1 MPTSIQQVIDNH
13 NTQMAAAMEQAM
25 QEQLRD
31 FKKQL
36 IETLAEKYEFDVD
49 DAMELFPDSVVPV
62 FTSKKLNKKD
72 KKKVKKTKDPNAP
85 KRATTAYFF
94 FMKNKRAEVTA
105 EFPDL
110 KTTEITSKLGAMWQL
125 IKDSPEAV
133 PYNDL
138 NYTDKTRYESEMLLY
153 SSTSSPSSSD

>member
-1 MPTSIQQVIDNH
+1 MLLLSYKVVPPQFVITTNYPIMPTSIQQVIDNH

-72 KKKVKKTKDPNAP
+72 KKKN
-85 KRATTAYFF
+85 FH
-94 FMKNKRAEVTA
+94 
-105 EFPDL
+105 
-110 KTTEITSKLGAMWQL
+110 
-125 IKDSPEAV
+125 
-133 PYNDL
+133 
-138 NYTDKTRYESEMLLY
+138 
-153 SSTSSPSSSD
+153 